1 MVSRYHNISVHV
13 INTEVFH
20 MAEKKHETKNKR
32 ATLLGVIGV
41 IFVIIGAGIAI
52 IHNPLR
58 GSGLGTACIVLG
70 VVLLV
75 ISIIRFSHS
84 K

>member
-1 MVSRYHNISVHV
+1 M
-13 INTEVFH
+13 INMEVF
-20 MAEKKHETKNKR
+20 MAEKKHETKNKH
-32 ATLLGVIGV
+32 AIILGILGV

>member
-1 MVSRYHNISVHV
+1 
-13 INTEVFH
+13 
-20 MAEKKHETKNKR
+20 MAEKIHETKNKR
-32 ATLLGVIGV
+32 ATILGVLGI
-41 IFVIIGAGIAI
+41 IFVIIGGAIAI

-58 GSGLGTACIVLG
+58 GSGLGTIFLVTG

-75 ISIIRFSHS
+75 ISILRFNHA